1 MNKEKVL
8 AKPDYSYEKRELEK
22 ENNSAGE
29 KENHFL
35 QED

>member
-8 AKPDYSYEKRELEK
+8 ATPNDSCERPKLEK
-22 ENNSAGE
+22 ENNPAGE

-35 QED
+35 RED

>member
-8 AKPDYSYEKRELEK
+8 AKPNYSCEKRKLEK
-22 ENNSAGE
+22 EKIPAGE

-35 QED
+35 RED